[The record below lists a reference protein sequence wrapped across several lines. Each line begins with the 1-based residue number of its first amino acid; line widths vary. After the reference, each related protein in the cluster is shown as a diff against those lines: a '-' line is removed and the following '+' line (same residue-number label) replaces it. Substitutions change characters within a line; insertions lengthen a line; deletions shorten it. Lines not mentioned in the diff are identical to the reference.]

1 MSKGREENGRE
12 HIRHFTW
19 EKSADKVI
27 QAYRFA
33 LQNGNNCSEP
43 ERTSLNHP
51 AENTVYVIEKVVKLV
66 EQQKFI
72 EALATYEIQRPFLK
86 NNLDLAKIDE
96 LMQKVKASAEK
107 S

>member
-27 QAYRFA
+27 QTYRFA

-43 ERTSLNHP
+43 ERSSLSHP
-51 AENTVYVIEKVVKLV
+51 ADNTPDVIEKVVKLV

-72 EALATYEIQRPFLK
+72 EALAAYEIQRPFLK
-86 NNLDLAKIDE
+86 NSLELVKIDE
-96 LMQKVKASAEK
+96 LMQRVKACAEK